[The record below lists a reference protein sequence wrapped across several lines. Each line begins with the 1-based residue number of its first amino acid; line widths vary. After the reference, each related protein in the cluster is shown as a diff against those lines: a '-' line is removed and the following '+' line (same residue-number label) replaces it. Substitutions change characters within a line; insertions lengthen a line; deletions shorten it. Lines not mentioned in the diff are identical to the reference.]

1 MSEWKCSKEK
11 IKRKVD
17 KMLSKIIGFIIM
29 IFGVMMIF
37 NFCNILFIST
47 QNAVMYI
54 FILKSSLELVSGV
67 FLLMSGIE
75 ILKGNKRSQMFFTVF
90 PRKNL

>member
-1 MSEWKCSKEK
+1 
-11 IKRKVD
+11 
-17 KMLSKIIGFIIM
+17 M

-75 ILKGNKRSQMFFTVF
+75 ILKGNKRSQMFLLIGTLLIFIESVLYF
-90 PRKNL
+90 YEGNENKRAVSY